1 MAWALQTYTSQEKR
15 SSTFR
20 VECLDAQAWGDMTD
34 VGTGSCSSGPSPG
47 AVCTQS
53 RVIPAAGGKSPAW
66 PRARHQS
73 LGLGGTWLAAPD
85 LVFALPKADSPGCP
99 AEVQRLPALNL
110 DGGGEQKVLGDG
122 AQPHPVPGGAVR
134 HLARLG
140 LLTWA
145 RQLAG
150 GSGTLDHS

>member
-1 MAWALQTYTSQEKR
+1 MWERGPAPLAPPQELSAHSPESSQQQEGRALHGLEHVISPWALEAPGWQPQT
-15 SSTFR
+15 
-20 VECLDAQAWGDMTD
+20 
-34 VGTGSCSSGPSPG
+34 SCSL
-47 AVCTQS
+47 C
-53 RVIPAAGGKSPAW
+53 
-66 PRARHQS
+66 PRQI
-73 LGLGGTWLAAPD
+73 LLA
-85 LVFALPKADSPGCP
+85 